1 MNPLMVFEQ
10 NANGERGQVVASLG
24 SPGGPMIIHYTAQSL
39 WAMLHW
45 NQNAQQAVNMPHSG
59 LTSANGAL
67 LLENGVF
74 KTDTL
79 KALQDKNHVLLEVDM
94 PSGLG
99 ALQRQ
104 GSTWV
109 GAADPRREGQVS
121 GD

>member
-1 MNPLMVFEQ
+1 
-10 NANGERGQVVASLG
+10 
-24 SPGGPMIIHYTAQSL
+24 
-39 WAMLHW
+39 
-45 NQNAQQAVNMPHSG
+45 MPHSG
-59 LTSANGAL
+59 LTNANGAL
-67 LLENGVF
+67 LLENGAF
-74 KTDTL
+74 KADTL

-104 GSTWV
+104 GQAWM